1 MSPVRTKSS
10 LCIYSL
16 QGWRIFRM
24 LSGTKTTLFSTMSG
38 CFLNFNLI
46 MQSCTFFFLMSIFC
60 VENSWFLEF
69 FFFFLSNEYSRFVDL
84 IESYFLCVC
93 VCVCVFFTFYVHILF
108 VGFIESQ
115 IRCKN
120 ACINL
125 STLTQLK
132 IFLSLHRISYYS
144 A

>member
-1 MSPVRTKSS
+1 MDE
-10 LCIYSL
+10 
-16 QGWRIFRM
+16 
-24 LSGTKTTLFSTMSG
+24 
-38 CFLNFNLI
+38 
-46 MQSCTFFFLMSIFC
+46 SCTDKEFSMHIFIARLEDLPHVKSYKDYNVLHNVKVLLEYQSFYAKLYFFF
-60 VENSWFLEF
+60 WAF
-69 FFFFLSNEYSRFVDL
+69 FVLRIHGFWNLFIFLSNEYSRFVDL

-93 VCVCVFFTFYVHILF
+93 VCVFTFYMHILF
-108 VGFIESQ
+108 IGFIESQ

-132 IFLSLHRISYYS
+132 IFLSLHCMSYYS

>member
-1 MSPVRTKSS
+1 MSLVRTKNS

-24 LSGTKTTLFSTMSG
+24 LSHTKTTMFSTMSR
-38 CFLNFNLI
+38 CFLNINLF
-46 MQSCTFFFLMSIFC
+46 MQSCTFFF
-60 VENSWFLEF
+60 WAF
-69 FFFFLSNEYSRFVDL
+69 FVLRIHGFWNLFIFLSNEYSRFVDL

-93 VCVCVFFTFYVHILF
+93 VCVFTFYMHILF
-108 VGFIESQ
+108 IGFIESQ

-132 IFLSLHRISYYS
+132 IFLSLHCMSYCS

>member
-60 VENSWFLEF
+60 FENSWFLEF
-69 FFFFLSNEYSRFVDL
+69 FFFFVKL
-84 IESYFLCVC
+84 IFSLCWSYRIILC
-93 VCVCVFFTFYVHILF
+93 VCVCVFFFFKFYVHILF